1 MRTDAQTPQPIPAIA
16 LPERQ
21 SVASPA
27 HTAAMPS
34 LVPPPPTFTE
44 FMTTVPQVA
53 THPLSIAAPSATC
66 SLQTACYVPMHVP
79 KLALTGPMTGAT
91 ETFRP
96 YCPGLMSLAT
106 LLVPFTDVISYRS
119 YRLGNTRSE
128 STLVA
133 SGNITRIKRR
143 FDDLYPGFAPFG
155 GSPTILLLAF
165 IATLR
170 ERFNALE
177 AAEEIA
183 AMLLTY
189 YLEGSAKTLYL
200 TDNVMQVAYEQ
211 VTNARQKSNEDENE
225 FKDRIAT
232 AFANAATH
240 FGTGN
245 SLTTLS
251 VACCQRQGTQSLIR
265 FDTSPLTNRETLR
278 WRDELPLP
286 KVIRSG
292 PALSSRRPQ
301 RTRILG
307 TDRTSCSWE
316 SPKLLPIRVRSGGT
330 RTYRTCSRVPINI
343 GLTSGHETLSTRIRL
358 RVSSSRSCTP
368 ALVEEQPRLR

>member
-1 MRTDAQTPQPIPAIA
+1 MSTAATVLEDVFASLDMDDTLRSMPLGTIKSQHVLLLVNADLHGRLSGITNSNCELQEIRTRFSNVDLEHSELRQHIRRLESEVRKLRNETRVLRQRQPDTTTPGANAGSNSSAASVAASFSAPMRTDAQTPQPTPSIA
-16 LPERQ
+16 PPERQ
-21 SVASPA
+21 RVASPA

-96 YCPGLMSLAT
+96 YCPGLMSLTT
-106 LLVPFTDVISYRS
+106 LLAPFTDVISYRS

-155 GSPTILLLAF
+155 GSPTIRLLAF
-165 IATLR
+165 VATLR
-170 ERFNALE
+170 DGFNALE
-177 AAEEIA
+177 ASEEVA

-189 YLEGSAKTLYL
+189 YLEGSAKTLY
-200 TDNVMQVAYEQ
+200 
-211 VTNARQKSNEDENE
+211 
-225 FKDRIAT
+225 
-232 AFANAATH
+232 
-240 FGTGN
+240 
-245 SLTTLS
+245 
-251 VACCQRQGTQSLIR
+251 
-265 FDTSPLTNRETLR
+265 TS
-278 WRDELPLP
+278 
-286 KVIRSG
+286 
-292 PALSSRRPQ
+292 
-301 RTRILG
+301 
-307 TDRTSCSWE
+307 
-316 SPKLLPIRVRSGGT
+316 
-330 RTYRTCSRVPINI
+330 
-343 GLTSGHETLSTRIRL
+343 
-358 RVSSSRSCTP
+358 
-368 ALVEEQPRLR
+368 